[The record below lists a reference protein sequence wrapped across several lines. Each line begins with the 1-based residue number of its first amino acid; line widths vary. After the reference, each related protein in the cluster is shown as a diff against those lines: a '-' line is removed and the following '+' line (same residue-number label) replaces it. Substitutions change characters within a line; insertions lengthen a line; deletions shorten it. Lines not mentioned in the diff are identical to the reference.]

1 MSIRVVCLAA
11 SIAVAGLVSNWVI
24 AQEEKLA
31 SPEKVTSTAEQSVPV
46 QAATEPATAAA
57 TEPAPIKPAPISP
70 TVTKGVSW
78 LIAAQHPDGGWGGGS
93 HAQLDIRDPQKVK
106 TDPATTAFTLLSLL
120 RAGHTPAGGEYTA
133 QVRKGLEYLVAIVEK
148 APLDGPQITDLTGT
162 QPQSKLGANVDT
174 PLTAQYLSRAIGI
187 LAKDD
192 PLFKRTDAALDKCL
206 AKLQSSQQKD
216 GGWGQGGGWA
226 PVLQSSLSCSALE
239 IAQANGK
246 NVDTVKLAAA
256 RDYQKQ
262 QVAVSARPAAMA
274 EPGPGVAGPGPGAVA
289 VAGGARAAAAKT
301 DASAGVE
308 LYAFNG
314 AFRGNAVD
322 ALEAE
327 QTVTKAVE
335 AGTLPA
341 DAKVTVENLERSGQ
355 ARGRARMLYQAAE
368 QNSAQIARLDDEK
381 LLAGFGNNGGEEYL
395 SYLLT
400 SESLVIAGGDKFHQW
415 NDKMHGRLQKIQ
427 NGDGSWTGLHC
438 ITSPVFCTAAVV
450 QCLTTD
456 RDAKFLIAMAEK
468 TKIGGG
474 KEGKEESVATK

>member
-1 MSIRVVCLAA
+1 MTLIALAGTWA
-11 SIAVAGLVSNWVI
+11 I
-24 AQEEKLA
+24 AQDQAKETTPTVDKPA
-31 SPEKVTSTAEQSVPV
+31 SAGQPTPTAKN
-46 QAATEPATAAA
+46 
-57 TEPAPIKPAPISP
+57 PAPIKPAEISP
-70 TVTKGVSW
+70 TVKKGVTW
-78 LIAAQHPDGGWGGGS
+78 LIAAQHTDGGWGGGS
-93 HAQLDIRDPQKVK
+93 HAEQNVRDPQAVK

-120 RAGHTPAGGEYTA
+120 RAGHTPTEGEYTA
-133 QVRKGLEYLVAIVEK
+133 QVRRGLEYLVKTVEQ
-148 APLDGPQITDLTGT
+148 APIDGPQITDITGT
-162 QPQSKLGANVDT
+162 QPQSKLGQMVDT

-187 LAKDD
+187 LAKED

-206 AKLQSSQQKD
+206 AKLQAAQQKD

-226 PVLQSSLSCSALE
+226 PVLQSSLGCSALE
-239 IAQANGK
+239 IAKANGK
-246 NVDTVKLAAA
+246 VVDEGKLALAQN
-256 RDYQKQ
+256 YQKM
-262 QVAVSARPAAMA
+262 QVAVSAPAAS
-274 EPGPGVAGPGPGAVA
+274 
-289 VAGGARAAAAKT
+289 AGGAMGGGARGGAGSAEAASGPSAVAAKT

-322 ALEAE
+322 AAH
-327 QTVTKAVE
+327 AVE
-335 AGTLPA
+335 IVKVAVASGKLSA
-341 DAKVTVENLERSGQ
+341 DAKVTVENLERAGQ
-355 ARGRARMLYQAAE
+355 GRDKAQMLNRAAE
-368 QNSAQIARLDDEK
+368 QNEAQIARLGDEN

-427 NGDGSWTGLHC
+427 NADGSWTGLHC

-468 TKIGGG
+468 AKIDVS
-474 KEGKEESVATK
+474 KDEKKQESVVTK